1 MLTTGEVYRQRGRKA
16 DGSLRSALLMGGVF
30 YSDGHEALAREMM
43 RTTGDFRSTGD
54 SRGAVNDDEETFGFL
69 PYTNHEVDVADSLLK
84 THRVSATLL
93 SGRASTEKALRDVSG
108 KSPDILHLS
117 THGFYVGDDDE
128 VMTNKFLARYPQS
141 RFQSMQRAGLALYG
155 ANATW
160 DGTNALPEDA
170 DGILTANEVAR
181 LDLTHTQLAV
191 LSACQTAVGY
201 ASQEGVFGTHRG
213 FKQAGVRSILA
224 TLWNVNDRSTAI
236 LMETFYKEW
245 LEGKPMQQALHDAV
259 NALRK
264 VYSHPFYWAPYVM
277 IDGVD

>member
-1 MLTTGEVYRQRGRKA
+1 MYFSPIYYLNELAFHAFKLPDGSYLTDHYNLHQMLTTGEVCRQRGRKA

-30 YSDGHEALAREMM
+30 YSDGHEA
-43 RTTGDFRSTGD
+43 

-84 THRVSATLL
+84 MHRVSATLL
-93 SGRASTEKALRDVSG
+93 SGRVSTEKALRDVSG

-181 LDLTHTQLAV
+181 
-191 LSACQTAVGY
+191 
-201 ASQEGVFGTHRG
+201 GTHRG